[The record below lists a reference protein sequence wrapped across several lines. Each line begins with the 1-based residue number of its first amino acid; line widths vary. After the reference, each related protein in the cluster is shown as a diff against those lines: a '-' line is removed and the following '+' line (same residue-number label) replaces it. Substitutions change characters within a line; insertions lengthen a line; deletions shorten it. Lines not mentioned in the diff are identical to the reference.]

1 MAAITRPQHQQLV
14 WGTHNVRDMYM
25 DDVSGM
31 PPHLYGA
38 DIGYAYPFIAV
49 LKNKMDES
57 KPKPR
62 PDLSQDNVLGV
73 FCGAR
78 YLRPGIAALQGVD
91 FRGAQCEDDTG
102 ATLASA
108 DKRKALLACNVF
120 TDRAPNEDAGFW
132 TSILGVEQDVDDAES
147 VDEETFERQRKQRDI
162 YYEVVRAIVTRD
174 ATRIDLLNS
183 VIDRARRDCSGSD
196 GDRKVYSSPFL
207 PGEVEK
213 FRLGKRRREIVES
226 IREIESEASGKVMKL
241 LDEWQSIDHTQSTAV
256 YASWMELRLKLDHK
270 VFTPLDNPLAYIL

>member
-1 MAAITRPQHQQLV
+1 MAEITRPEHQQLV

-31 PPHLYGA
+31 PPHLNGA
-38 DIGYAYPFIAV
+38 EIAYAYPFIAV

-62 PDLSQDNVLGV
+62 PDLSRENVLGV

-78 YLRPGIAALQGVD
+78 YLRRGIAALQGVD
-91 FRGAQCEDDTG
+91 FRGAQCQDDTG

-132 TSILGVEQDVDDAES
+132 TSTLGVEQDVDAET
-147 VDEETFERQRKQRDI
+147 VDEDTFERKRKQRDI
-162 YYEVVRAIVTRD
+162 YHEVVRAIIDKD

-183 VIDRARRDCSGSD
+183 VIARARRDCSGAD
-196 GDRKVYSSPFL
+196 GDRKVYSSPFS

-213 FRLGKRRREIVES
+213 FRLGKRRCEIVES

-256 YASWMELRLKLDHK
+256 FWMELRLKLDRK
-270 VFTPLDNPLAYIL
+270 VFTPLDDPSVYIL